1 MFAQSLW
8 RLLPPSRCPSMS
20 RCVVPAPCR
29 GRASPAPVEWEDV
42 SPSWKWWQVTS
53 WWTSQAGTSL
63 SICSSHQTDCAC
75 TGRTAVGGFNKEKEK
90 ERERNIDNLVSSI
103 VHTRTGYHFN
113 YFDID
118 VNLITQV
125 RYHFNTKIPF
135 FITYLWRI
143 LTCFWMSLDQFSQQ
157 IVNVQKTFKIWFHHW
172 RKKEYNNCETH

>member
-1 MFAQSLW
+1 MSAVTKVCWVKDTSFMFAQSLW

-103 VHTRTGYHFN
+103 VHTRAGYHFSF
-113 YFDID
+113 FDID
-118 VNLITQV
+118 VNPLTQV
-125 RYHFNTKIPF
+125 RYHFNTKMTF
-135 FITYLWRI
+135 FYYLPLKNI
-143 LTCFWMSLDQFSQQ
+143 NMFLDVFGSVFTTDCQCTKD
-157 IVNVQKTFKIWFHHW
+157 I
-172 RKKEYNNCETH
+172 